1 MAHEELS
8 ANPDAVPGSDPPRAR
23 RCQVAGSS
31 LHVEVRGSGPALILV
46 HGGGEDAEVWRGV
59 AERLADFTV
68 VTYDRRGTL
77 RSGRDDWPGAG
88 SVQHADDAAAV
99 LRDLALERAVVF
111 GASSAGIVALQLALR
126 HPRLIR
132 RALVF
137 EPGLFR
143 HVPGGA
149 VLQVAARQATDDHLA
164 AHPDDW
170 TGALVAF
177 RRAVAVATGNRTFLS
192 PPVGRE
198 WYALREEV
206 DAEAFVRDD
215 LPILTEEVVDEGVLA
230 SAAIDVRF
238 LFGTD
243 SMPVFRQIAINLA
256 TIRGSRAIGLGG
268 LGHLVYYQ
276 PDTAAAHIRDR
287 ARAVDSG
294 TSHR

>member
-1 MAHEELS
+1 VAPQELS
-8 ANPDAVPGSDPPRAR
+8 ANPDALPGADPPRVH
-23 RCQVAGSS
+23 RCHVAGTS
-31 LHVEVRGSGPALILV
+31 LHVEVRGSGPALLLV

-59 AERLADFTV
+59 AERLTGFTV

-99 LRDLALERAVVF
+99 LEELALNRAVVF
-111 GASSAGIVALQLALR
+111 GGSSAGIVALQLALR
-126 HPRLIR
+126 HPGLIR

-143 HVPGGA
+143 HVSGGE
-149 VLQVAARQATDDHLA
+149 VLLGAARRAVDRHLA
-164 AHPDDW
+164 ANPDDW
-170 TGALVAF
+170 TGALGAF
-177 RRAVAVATGNRTFLS
+177 RRAVAVATRNDTFLA

-215 LPILTEEVVDEGVLA
+215 LPILTEEVVDEDALA
-230 SAAIDVRF
+230 SAAVDFRF

-243 SMPVFRQIAINLA
+243 SMPLFRQIAISLA
-256 TIRGSRAIGLGG
+256 TLRGSRAIAIGG
-268 LGHLVYYQ
+268 IGHLLYCQ
-276 PDTAAAHIRDR
+276 PDTAAANIRDHAQAAEPGASR
-287 ARAVDSG
+287 R
-294 TSHR
+294 